1 MKKQYTVHELA
12 TISGVSVRTLH
23 YYDEL
28 GLLYPMCIAEN
39 GYRIYGSKE
48 VDKLQQILFYRELKV
63 PLKRIKDIMD
73 APDYDKAKEL
83 EKQLQQLLLQKEQLE
98 LLIQNIS
105 KTISNLKGEN
115 VMSDTEK
122 FEGFKQKM
130 INDNENEYG
139 KEIREKYGDEI
150 IDALGEDEIII
161 NEIPYAERA
170 FGFNHPFAPHPS
182 FFLPQSTEHDDDPIF
197 VYDSIN
203 EYDLGMWL
211 RFIVEELADDMD
223 ESIIVRVMV
232 EESPMNN
239 DEISYTMKNWLWL
252 YDVAYYMGW
261 IL

>member
-28 GLLYPMCIAEN
+28 GLLHPMCIAEN
-39 GYRIYGSKE
+39 GYRIYGSRE

-63 PLKRIKDIMD
+63 PLKRIKDIME

-105 KTISNLKGEN
+105 KTIGTLKGEN

-150 IDALGEDEIII
+150 IDAS
-161 NEIPYAERA
+161 YAKVKGMSQKQWEEAQKLSEQILVTLKEA
-170 FGFNHPFAPHPS
+170 FEQG
-182 FFLPQSTEHDDDPIF
+182 
-197 VYDSIN
+197 DSAS
-203 EYDLGMWL
+203 
-211 RFIVEELADDMD
+211 ELAQKACDLHRQWLCMFWKEGTYSKEAHKAFAEGYVAD
-223 ESIIVRVMV
+223 ERF
-232 EESPMNN
+232 
-239 DEISYTMKNWLWL
+239 T
-252 YDVAYYMGW
+252 AYYDKIAPGCTEFLRDA
-261 IL
+261 IAVYCA